1 MTERIGVALSGGAD
15 SALAAWKLSAQGY
28 DVFGLHLLLT
38 RSAESEQL
46 VRHTAETAGWLGIRL
61 EVLDAA
67 DSFAARVIAPFCA
80 EYGAGRT
87 PNPCVT
93 CNREIKFDL
102 LLKAALERGADRLAT
117 GHYARVGTY
126 GGRPAL
132 LRAADRNADQSY
144 FLYAID
150 AAVLDRLVLPLGEA
164 LRRDVRAWAREQ
176 GLVSG
181 KSSQDICFL
190 GGRDLHSFVSQ
201 HIPIAPGEVV
211 DVQGGVRGRH
221 RGLAYYTV
229 GQRHGLG
236 IALGTPAYVVYLD
249 SLNNRVVIGEDGDL
263 LCEAAHLRDVRWH
276 VPPQGETFRAE
287 ARVRYRAQAV
297 AASVSLAAT
306 GATVRFEQPQRA
318 VAPGQSVVL
327 YDNDVV
333 LGGGVVVHTVR
344 EARDGH

>member
-28 DVFGLHLLLT
+28 DVLGLHLLLT

-46 VRHTAETAGWLGIRL
+46 VHRTTQTAGRLGIRL
-61 EVLDAA
+61 EILDATDA
-67 DSFAARVIAPFCA
+67 FASRVIAPFCA

-87 PNPCVT
+87 PNPCVS

-102 LLKAALERGADRLAT
+102 LLNAARERGADRLAT

-132 LRAADRNADQSY
+132 LRAADRHADQSY

-164 LRRDVRAWAREQ
+164 SRRDVRAWAGEQ

-201 HIPIAPGEVV
+201 HIPVTPGEVV
-211 DVQGGVRGRH
+211 DVQGRVMGRH
-221 RGLAYYTV
+221 RGLAHYTI

-236 IALGTPAYVVYLD
+236 IALGTPAYVVQLD
-249 SLNNRVVIGEDGDL
+249 SRHNRVVIGEDGDL
-263 LCEAAHLRDVRWH
+263 LCEAARLRDMRWQ
-276 VPPQGETFRAE
+276 VPPQGVTLQAE

-297 AASVSLAAT
+297 AATVSLDAG
-306 GATVRFEQPQRA
+306 GATVRFERPQRA

-327 YDNDVV
+327 YNNDVV
-333 LGGGVVVHTVR
+333 LGGGVVVRTFA
-344 EARDGH
+344 EACDAH